1 MWKVRNICHAVVGSA
16 SVIGGAVVV
25 GSAAVAMSLMLTGC
39 DGTELKP
46 SSGGDPYEVLL
57 VTTDKA
63 SRQIVDSVLQEP
75 LPALPQKER
84 WFSVSHFDADS
95 PGKAMRYA
103 RCIVTI
109 ETDSTLFKRTL
120 IRYKKDVHAKHQ
132 LIVTI
137 SAPSAA
143 TLRKDMVKGGQR
155 LRELLDRFE
164 LNTEAEALRRN
175 HNAEATK
182 ATEGMFGWSILVP
195 KDLTAMK
202 KGDHFLWF
210 SNDGTESCAN
220 ICVYSY
226 AGTSLNPDRNIAM
239 RDSIM
244 GRNIHGELPSMHMKT
259 ERRLPIVQRMA
270 NEKGRAMLACR
281 GLWQMEGDAMGGPF
295 VSLAVADSSKGMT
308 IVAEGFVFAPGNK
321 KRNAIKRLEAALY
334 TLAKGTN

>member
-1 MWKVRNICHAVVGSA
+1 MWSVRNICHAVACG
-16 SVIGGAVVV
+16 
-25 GSAAVAMSLMLTGC
+25 AAVAMSLMFTGC

-84 WFSVSHFDADS
+84 WFSVSHLDSNS

-103 RCIVTI
+103 RCIITI
-109 ETDSTLFKRTL
+109 ETDSVLFKRTR
-120 IRYKKDVHAKHQ
+120 IRYKKDVYAKRQ
-132 LIVTI
+132 LIVAI
-137 SAPSAA
+137 SAPNAA
-143 TLRKDMVKGGQR
+143 TLGKDMGKGGQR
-155 LRELLDRFE
+155 LRQLLDRFE
-164 LNTEAEALRRN
+164 LNTEAEALRGN

-182 ATEGMFGWSILVP
+182 TAAGMFGWSILVP

-226 AGTSLNPDRNIAM
+226 AGTRLDPDRNIAM

-259 ERRLPIVQRMA
+259 ERRLPITQHMA
-270 NEKGRAMLACR
+270 NEKGRALLTCR

-295 VSLAVADSSKGMT
+295 VSVALADSGKGMT
-308 IVAEGFVFAPGNK
+308 IVAEGFVFAPGKK
-321 KRNAIKRLEAALY
+321 KRNAMKRLEAALY
-334 TLAKGTN
+334 TLAKDTNRRRQ